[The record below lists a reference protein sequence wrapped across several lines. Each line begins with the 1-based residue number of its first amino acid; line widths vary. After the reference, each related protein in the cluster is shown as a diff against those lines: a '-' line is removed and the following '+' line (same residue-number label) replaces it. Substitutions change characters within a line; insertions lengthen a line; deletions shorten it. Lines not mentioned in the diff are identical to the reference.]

1 MVVFTRTFL
10 KTVPLTLPD
19 FSPSPTTHDPHT
31 IDPIADVLFI
41 AATGVGAAV
50 GHVVLSHVDA
60 GEASADFSDNATLI
74 DVSRARSCS
83 TIAEPL
89 IG

>member
-1 MVVFTRTFL
+1 M
-10 KTVPLTLPD
+10 
-19 FSPSPTTHDPHT
+19 
-31 IDPIADVLFI
+31 LFI

-50 GHVVLSHVDA
+50 GHVDA
-60 GEASADFSDNATLI
+60 GEASTDFSDNATLI
-74 DVSRARSCS
+74 DVSRTRSCS

>member
-1 MVVFTRTFL
+1 MIDQPIGRSAHPFHTRWRII
-10 KTVPLTLPD
+10 
-19 FSPSPTTHDPHT
+19 S
-31 IDPIADVLFI
+31 IAGVLFI
-41 AATGVGAAV
+41 AATGVAAAV

>member
-1 MVVFTRTFL
+1 MFLLVPFSRQSLLHYPTFR
-10 KTVPLTLPD
+10 
-19 FSPSPTTHDPHT
+19 PSPTTHDPHT

>member
-1 MVVFTRTFL
+1 M
-10 KTVPLTLPD
+10 
-19 FSPSPTTHDPHT
+19 
-31 IDPIADVLFI
+31 LFI

-50 GHVVLSHVDA
+50 GHVVLGHVDA
-60 GEASADFSDNATLI
+60 GEASAGTDTATLI

>member
-10 KTVPLTLPD
+10 KTVPPTLPD

-50 GHVVLSHVDA
+50 GHADA

>member
-1 MVVFTRTFL
+1 M
-10 KTVPLTLPD
+10 
-19 FSPSPTTHDPHT
+19 
-31 IDPIADVLFI
+31 LFI

-50 GHVVLSHVDA
+50 GHVDA

-74 DVSRARSCS
+74 DVSHARSCS